1 LPKSHE
7 TLAYDGS
14 GKATLS
20 ILSNKLPCNAFLS
33 EGVNFIAKNS
43 IRKIAA
49 KERGMVPSDGGR
61 LQYLPHLEA
70 GII

>member
-1 LPKSHE
+1 
-7 TLAYDGS
+7 
-14 GKATLS
+14 
-20 ILSNKLPCNAFLS
+20 LS